1 MPVRYDTIREIAR
14 DGERF
19 SSRAVEVAGPLASAG
34 GLFLPPL
41 TSDPPAHKLHRD
53 VLMPYFLPK
62 RIAAFEPFIRDQ
74 ARDLAA
80 ALAARGGGDV
90 VTGFA
95 QELTIAVLTKMLGVP
110 PGEQFTDWMI
120 RMIRIGPKDQ
130 AVRSQ
135 AVGEILAYLG
145 GLLDER
151 EAEPRD
157 DLITYL
163 AGAAIDGVPLSRKH
177 QIGSAFLILIAGAD
191 TTWSAIGSSLWHLA
205 THEEDRRR
213 LVADP
218 GLIDTAAEEFLR
230 VYAPVSVGRIARQD
244 TDLDGRMVGTGE
256 RVLLAFAAANR
267 DPDVFEDPDEIR
279 IDRKRNRHLT
289 FGSGGHRCLGSNLA
303 RLELRVTLEEWLR
316 VMPDFRLDG
325 PGAIEWSGG
334 QTRGPER
341 VDFVVGR

>member
-1 MPVRYDTIREIAR
+1 MSSQPAGNGHDGYDIFSPGFRTDPYATWSAMRASGCPVAHSRQWGGSWMPVRYDTIREIAR

-19 SSRAVEVAGPLASAG
+19 SSRAVEVAGPLESAG

-41 TSDPPAHKLHRD
+41 TSDPPQHKLHRD

-62 RIAAFEPFIRDQ
+62 RIASFEPFIRDK

-90 VTGFA
+90 VTDFA
-95 QELTIAVLTKMLGVP
+95 QELTIAVLTRMLGVP

-120 RMIRIGPKDQ
+120 RMIRIGPRDQ
-130 AVRSQ
+130 SVRAQ

-205 THEEDRRR
+205 THDERPP
-213 LVADP
+213 AP
-218 GLIDTAAEEFLR
+218 GR
-230 VYAPVSVGRIARQD
+230 
-244 TDLDGRMVGTGE
+244 
-256 RVLLAFAAANR
+256 
-267 DPDVFEDPDEIR
+267 
-279 IDRKRNRHLT
+279 
-289 FGSGGHRCLGSNLA
+289 
-303 RLELRVTLEEWLR
+303 
-316 VMPDFRLDG
+316 G
-325 PGAIEWSGG
+325 PGADRHRRGGVPPGLRAGERGPDHHGGHGPGWPPGRGRGAGAARVRGG
-334 QTRGPER
+334 QPGPGRVRGP
-341 VDFVVGR
+341 GRDPG